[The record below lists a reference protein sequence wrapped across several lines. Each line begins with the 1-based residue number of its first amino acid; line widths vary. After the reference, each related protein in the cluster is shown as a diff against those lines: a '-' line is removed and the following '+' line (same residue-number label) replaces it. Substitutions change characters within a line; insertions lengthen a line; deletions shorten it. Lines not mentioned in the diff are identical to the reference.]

1 MESLLQNYFRQNET
15 NENQVPIQQVKRK
28 LTPEEL
34 YQVRIG
40 NLSKKGTKSTQPQQ
54 VKPLAPAPKKRKTK
68 RELNELWTKDYKFV
82 SIDPP
87 LENNEGIHRYSVT
100 FKYRDPTDGK
110 TKKKSIKFGKKD
122 VKYLID
128 HKNDVENR
136 RFLNK
141 QKGYYSPFNKN
152 FWCVSLLCSD
162 VSIQKAYTKL
172 LSTVL

>member
-1 MESLLQNYFRQNET
+1 METLLQNYFRQPESNERQ
-15 NENQVPIQQVKRK
+15 EPQPQIKKK
-28 LTPEEL
+28 LSPEEL
-34 YQVRIG
+34 YNIRIN
-40 NLSKKGTKSTQPQQ
+40 NLSKKGTKPQTSLL
-54 VKPLAPAPKKRKTK
+54 VKPSPTPPKKRKSK
-68 RELNELWTKDYKFV
+68 RELNELWTKDYKFI

-87 LENNEGIHRYSVT
+87 QENTQGIYRYSIS
-100 FKYRDPTDGK
+100 FKFKDPTDGK
-110 TKKKSIKFGKKD
+110 IKKKSIKFGKKD